1 MPALGVQPHVIT
13 GIRVVAQDACQR
25 TDKSVVVPN
34 FQRYADVN
42 VSICNV
48 NVIKTHD
55 NQLAALKHSTI
66 LYLSIK
72 TSFLE

>member
-1 MPALGVQPHVIT
+1 MPALIVQPHVIT

-25 TDKSVVVPN
+25 TEKSVVVPN

-48 NVIKTHD
+48 TVIKTHN
-55 NQLAALKHSTI
+55 NQLAALKHSRK
-66 LYLSIK
+66 LYPSVK
-72 TSFLE
+72 TSF